1 MHMMQFPGS
10 QRAVA
15 GTVAHSIDFMFD
27 AKGGGKVGGCS
38 SSSSSVNVSKGRGG
52 LKRRQRQHCGRV
64 RCANGEDRGSKIVT
78 VMQS

>member
-10 QRAVA
+10 QLAVA

-38 SSSSSVNVSKGRGG
+38 SSSSSVNVSKGRG
-52 LKRRQRQHCGRV
+52 
-64 RCANGEDRGSKIVT
+64 
-78 VMQS
+78 